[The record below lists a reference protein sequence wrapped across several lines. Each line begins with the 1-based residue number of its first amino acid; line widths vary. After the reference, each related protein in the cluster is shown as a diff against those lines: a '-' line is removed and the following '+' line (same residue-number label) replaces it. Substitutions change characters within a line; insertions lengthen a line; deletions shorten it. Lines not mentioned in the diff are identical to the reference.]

1 MKATNIVCCGL
12 VSMWA
17 LLLAGCNGGKKQ
29 VPFESVG
36 EMGGGAVA
44 DSTIY
49 GLCGEGSAM
58 NTLQVIADDG
68 DTLNLSVADAKDN
81 GKVLGGYACGDR
93 MAVIADAT
101 KTEARLVINETT
113 LLGDWMMPNPLD
125 GSSYV
130 GISIREGGI
139 VEGIDQNSLVY
150 KSWRIQNGRLELTAV
165 REGGGDEEET
175 SLFDIVKLDAD
186 SLVFANADDRFEYGR
201 TRKSR

>member
-12 VSMWA
+12 VAMG
-17 LLLAGCNGGKKQ
+17 LLVLAGCKGGKKQ

-36 EMGGGAVA
+36 EMGGGVVA

-58 NTLQVIADDG
+58 NTLQVIADNG
-68 DTLNLSVADAKDN
+68 DTLNLSVTDAKDRN
-81 GKVLGGYACGDR
+81 KVFGGYACGDR
-93 MAVIADAT
+93 MAVMTDAG

-125 GSSYV
+125 GSSDV

-139 VEGIDQNSLVY
+139 VEGIDQSSLVY
-150 KSWRIQNGRLELTAV
+150 KSWRIQNGRLELTV
-165 REGGGDEEET
+165 LREGGGDEEEVA
-175 SLFDIVKLDAD
+175 LFDLVKLDAD
-186 SLVFANADDRFEYGR
+186 SLVFANADDRFEYER
-201 TRKSR
+201 SRKSR